1 VTFAQYFRAALF
13 LPLICGV
20 LSFWSPKLDFL
31 AIGLLYYGPRY
42 IVFAIL
48 VLLWSRGREEKI
60 LRKATWILPIV
71 FVPFM
76 LISIP
81 DTHGPRPPFEWQTFI
96 TEVGKI
102 SLLTL
107 VVGYVYV
114 LIAWGLYLFIKSVRA
129 RKHA

>member
-1 VTFAQYFRAALF
+1 MTFAQYFRAALF

-20 LSFWSPKLDFL
+20 LSFWSPYLDFL

-60 LRKATWILPIV
+60 LRKVTWILPIV
-71 FVPFM
+71 FVPFL

-81 DTHGPRPPFEWQTFI
+81 DNHGPRPPFEWQTFI
-96 TEVGKI
+96 TEVSKI
-102 SLLTL
+102 SLLAL
-107 VVGYVYV
+107 VVGYAYV
-114 LIAWGLYLFIKSVRA
+114 LITWGLYLFIKYVRA